1 MLTIRLIHAFVYKE
15 CIVYKSASHFVTKV
29 PECLIKAVI
38 ISKSRT
44 LVNGALLDGKNA
56 VDVNGSIRKCV
67 LDLFHFHTVGVNKSR
82 GITIVNFQVICS
94 KGQEKYAWIQTDGG
108 IDLVICI
115 VNTKSQLGNYNTG
128 VKKTIFCNGFCNRV
142 PYNNSSLKCL
152 FNLYICEN
160 IAKNTLL

>member
-56 VDVNGSIRKCV
+56 VDVNGSIRKSV

-82 GITIVNFQVICS
+82 GITFAP
-94 KGQEKYAWIQTDGG
+94 KD
-108 IDLVICI
+108 
-115 VNTKSQLGNYNTG
+115 
-128 VKKTIFCNGFCNRV
+128 R
-142 PYNNSSLKCL
+142 
-152 FNLYICEN
+152 
-160 IAKNTLL
+160 KNTLGFRLMAVLIWSSASSMRSPSLATTILVSRKPYSAMDSVIESPTITVP